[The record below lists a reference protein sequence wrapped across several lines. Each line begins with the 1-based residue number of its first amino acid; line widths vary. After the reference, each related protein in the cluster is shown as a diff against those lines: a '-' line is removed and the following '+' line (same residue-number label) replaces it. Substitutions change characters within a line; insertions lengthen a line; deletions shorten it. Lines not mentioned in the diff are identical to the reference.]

1 MTDTLDL
8 SAIELKDPDV
18 YLHGVPHESFQ
29 LLREHGVDVFG
40 GSDNIRDAWSP
51 FGNGDMLERAM
62 LIALRFGWSKD
73 EDLAMAFDI
82 ASDGGAR
89 ALGIA
94 NYGLGVGCQSRLL
107 LLPAENLAEAVVN
120 RSLQRTVISN
130 GRIVARHGA
139 FVTNPA

>member
-1 MTDTLDL
+1 MTCAPPQVTVPPVAMLR
-8 SAIELKDPDV
+8 SR
-18 YLHGVPHESFQ
+18 GVTVCS
-29 LLREHGVDVFG
+29 
-40 GSDNIRDAWSP
+40 GSDGIRDTWSP
-51 FGNGDMLERAM
+51 MGNGDMLERAM

-82 ASDGGAR
+82 ASAGGAR

-130 GRIVARHGA
+130 GRIVARDGA
-139 FVTNPA
+139 FVTHPA